1 MEPVLIEVKDVTYYY
16 EGNSPK
22 AEAAVKNVSVKI
34 KQGELWGIIGRTGS
48 GKSTLVELMAG
59 LIKPK
64 SGTVLIEGADTNGK
78 KHVVREL
85 RGKVG
90 LVFQYPEHQ
99 LFEES
104 VLKDVCFGPKNLG
117 FSESEAIEM
126 AREAM
131 RLMKLDESF
140 EALSPFELS
149 GGEKRRAA
157 IAGVLAMKP
166 DILILDEPTAGLDPV
181 GRDSLF
187 EMIRKVK
194 ASWCKS
200 VVLVSH
206 SMEDVSKMA
215 DHVLV
220 MDEGRAVM
228 QGSVRSVFS
237 RTDEL
242 FKIGLDVPQI
252 SRLISRLRDM
262 GHDLSEDILTVEEAL
277 EAICMIKGAGG
288 C

>member
-1 MEPVLIEVKDVTYYY
+1 MQSVLIEVKDVTYYY

-22 AEAAVKNVSVKI
+22 TEAAVKNVSVEI
-34 KQGELWGIIGRTGS
+34 KEGELWGIIGRTGS

-64 SGTVLIEGADTNGK
+64 SGTVLIEGADTKSKG
-78 KHVVREL
+78 HVVREL
-85 RGKVG
+85 KGKVG

-99 LFEES
+99 LFEET

-117 FSESEAIEM
+117 FSESEAKRS

-140 EALSPFELS
+140 EELSPFELS

-187 EMIRKVK
+187 DMIQRVK

-220 MDEGRAVM
+220 MNEGRAVM
-228 QGSVRSVFS
+228 QGSVRSVFLRS
-237 RTDEL
+237 DEL

-252 SRLISRLRDM
+252 SRLVSRLRDM
-262 GHDLSEDILTVEEAL
+262 GCDLRDDILTVEEAV
-277 EAICMIKGAGG
+277 EAICALKGDK
-288 C
+288 